1 MAVVERKTPGER
13 VFDIFVYFALSV
25 VTIICLYPMLH
36 VLFASISNPLELM
49 SHIDQYGGP

>member
-1 MAVVERKTPGER
+1 VAVVERKTPGER